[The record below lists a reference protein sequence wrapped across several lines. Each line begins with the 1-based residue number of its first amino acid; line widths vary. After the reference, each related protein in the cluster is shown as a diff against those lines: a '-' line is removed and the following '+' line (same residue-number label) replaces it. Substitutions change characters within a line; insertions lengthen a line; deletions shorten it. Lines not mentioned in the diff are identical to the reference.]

1 MKFSGTLSSTTC
13 SGTLFEFDIENVP
26 NEISVTEFNFND
38 GSLPSGW
45 IHSPYTIGNPC
56 NVVSGNTPDNSK
68 YFWATTVGD
77 TSDGL
82 PNNKRYVGT
91 SPVNVSYGGSIEF
104 LIRYGADD
112 HGTGRCEDPDLAN
125 EEVYLYYSIDGGNSY
140 QVF

>member
-38 GSLPSGW
+38 GSLPTGW

-56 NVVSGNTPDNSK
+56 NAATGNTPDNSK

-77 TSDGL
+77 T
-82 PNNKRYVGT
+82 
-91 SPVNVSYGGSIEF
+91 
-104 LIRYGADD
+104 
-112 HGTGRCEDPDLAN
+112 
-125 EEVYLYYSIDGGNSY
+125 
-140 QVF
+140 